1 MKSIMSTAFVA
12 ILLACASE
20 APAECICRCI
30 NGELGAICLG
40 PTDVPPACVPRICPA
55 SPQSTPPRIAQKAP
69 PAGTTQCRMA
79 QVLNPQT
86 DQYEW
91 IELCR

>member
-1 MKSIMSTAFVA
+1 MKRIVSTAFVA
-12 ILLACASE
+12 ISLACASE
-20 APAECICRCI
+20 AAADCFCRCI

-40 PTDVPPACVPRICPA
+40 STVVAPACAPRLCPA
-55 SPQSTPPRIAQKAP
+55 APQSTPPRIAQKAP
-69 PAGTTQCRMA
+69 PAGTTGCRMV

-86 DQYEW
+86 DRYEW